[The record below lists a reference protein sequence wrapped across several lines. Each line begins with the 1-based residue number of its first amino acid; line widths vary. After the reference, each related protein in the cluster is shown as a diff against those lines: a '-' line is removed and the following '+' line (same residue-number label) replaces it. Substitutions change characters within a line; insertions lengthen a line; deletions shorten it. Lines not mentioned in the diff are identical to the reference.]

1 MLRNLTGITLPR
13 IAWQKVKDK
22 ILGKA
27 YDLSLVFVPIG
38 EMAKIS
44 RRLRAHRGP
53 ANVLAFGLTK
63 NTGEIF
69 INLSQAVREA
79 ESFQKKPKEH
89 LLFLY
94 IHALLH
100 LKGFK
105 HKTRNQLK
113 VMQKS
118 EQKWLKIL
126 S

>member
-1 MLRNLTGITLPR
+1 MLKNLTGITLPQ
-13 IAWQKVKDK
+13 ISWQKVKNK

-27 YDLSLVFVPIG
+27 YDLSLVFVPEG

-44 RRLRAHRGP
+44 RSSSAHRGP
-53 ANVLAFGLTK
+53 ANVLAFGLAK

-69 INLSQAVREA
+69 INLPQAMREA
-79 ESFQKKPKEH
+79 KSFQKKPKEH

-100 LKGFK
+100 LRGLK
-105 HKTRNQLK
+105 HETKNQLK
-113 VMQKS
+113 AMQKS